1 MSRGKNMIQV
11 QFCVDEH
18 ELFFF
23 KDNKIARA
31 RKN

>member
-23 KDNKIARA
+23 KIARA